1 MRDCPIIQANREVM
15 ALHSKNRSKNRLN
28 PTDVQHR
35 QRPDNIA
42 NPTKDV
48 DQFRQIISPV
58 ETRDNLNL

>member
-42 NPTKDV
+42 NPTNGCRSVQTDYKSS
-48 DQFRQIISPV
+48 R
-58 ETRDNLNL
+58 N